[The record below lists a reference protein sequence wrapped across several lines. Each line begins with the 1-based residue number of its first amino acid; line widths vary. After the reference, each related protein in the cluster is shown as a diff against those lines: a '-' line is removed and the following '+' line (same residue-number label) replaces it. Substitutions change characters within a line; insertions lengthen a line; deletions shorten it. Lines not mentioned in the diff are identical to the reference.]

1 MHFLTAKQV
10 CYLTRI
16 PYQTLNYW
24 VKIGAI
30 TPMHDPGGKGNH
42 RLFGLTSVVALTVG
56 RGLRGKGFSLQTAM
70 EAMTFLE
77 GVTEERLEACFA
89 DGRRWLLIQA
99 GEQVVERLMTEQEM
113 STSKVMARIA
123 ALSGIP
129 PVALDVEKVYRFTIE
144 AADNPEAATEP
155 VEVMA

>member
-42 RLFGLTSVVALTVG
+42 R
-56 RGLRGKGFSLQTAM
+56 RGFRS
-70 EAMTFLE
+70 
-77 GVTEERLEACFA
+77 
-89 DGRRWLLIQA
+89 RRPW
-99 GEQVVERLMTEQEM
+99 R
-113 STSKVMARIA
+113 R
-123 ALSGIP
+123 
-129 PVALDVEKVYRFTIE
+129 
-144 AADNPEAATEP
+144 
-155 VEVMA
+155 